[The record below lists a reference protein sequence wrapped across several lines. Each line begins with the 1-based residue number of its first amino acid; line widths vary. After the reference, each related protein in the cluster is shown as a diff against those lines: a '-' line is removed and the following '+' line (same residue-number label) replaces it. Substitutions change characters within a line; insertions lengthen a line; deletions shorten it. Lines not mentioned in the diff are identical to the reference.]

1 MKSIFKILTTLLIL
15 VVFSFYSQPVKAQ
28 LENLIQPGATLE
40 KLSGEFSFTEGPC
53 PDSKGN
59 IYFTDQPNNRIMI
72 WTVDDKLETF
82 LQPAGR
88 ANGLFLDKKGNVWA
102 CADEKGELW
111 EISKDKKVTVVLK
124 GFEGKPFNGPN
135 DLYIMKNGGIY
146 FTDPFF
152 VRDYWE
158 NKEMRQKDQAV
169 YYLKPDH
176 KTVIKINSGLLQPNG
191 IICTP
196 DEKTI
201 YIADMRG
208 RKTYTYTVNKDGS
221 LTDKKQVL
229 EVGSDGLVLDKQG
242 NIYTTGSRDGVTIW
256 DKEGKKLGSIK
267 VPESWIAN
275 LCFGGKDNKS
285 LFITASKGL
294 YRMKMQVEGI
304 EK

>member
-1 MKSIFKILTTLLIL
+1 MKSSNKTLSAILVLIL
-15 VVFSFYSQPVKAQ
+15 LSFYSLPTKAQ
-28 LENLIQPGATLE
+28 LEKLIQPGATLE
-40 KLSGEFSFTEGPC
+40 KLSGEFGFTEGPC
-53 PDSKGN
+53 PDPKGN
-59 IYFTDQPNNRIMI
+59 IYFTDQPNNRILI
-72 WTVDDKLETF
+72 WTIDDKLETF

-88 ANGLFLDKKGNVWA
+88 ANGLFLDKKGNVWV
-102 CADEKGELW
+102 CADEKNEIW
-111 EISKDKKVTVVLK
+111 EISKNKKVTVVLK

-158 NKEMRQKDQAV
+158 NKEMRQKEQAV

-176 KTVIKINSGLLQPNG
+176 KTLVKINSGLIQPNG

-201 YIADMRG
+201 YIADMKG

-221 LTDKKQVL
+221 LTDKKVFCDM
-229 EVGSDGLVLDKQG
+229 GSDGIVLDKEG
-242 NIYTTGSRDGVTIW
+242 NLYLTGSGVTVF
-256 DKEGKKLGSIK
+256 DKEGKKLGNIR
-267 VPESWIAN
+267 VPEGWTAN
-275 LCFGGKDNKS
+275 LCFGGSDNKS

-294 YRMKMQVEGI
+294 YRMRMQVEGI

>member
-1 MKSIFKILTTLLIL
+1 MKSLFRTLTTLLIL
-15 VVFSFYSQPVKAQ
+15 VVFSFYSQPVRAQ

-53 PDSKGN
+53 PDSRGN

-88 ANGLFLDKKGNVWA
+88 ANGLFLDKKGNVWV

-158 NKEMRQKDQAV
+158 NKDMRQQDQAV

-176 KTVIKINSGLLQPNG
+176 KTVIKINSGLQQPNG

-221 LTDKKQVL
+221 LTDKKQFL

-242 NIYTTGSRDGVTIW
+242 NLYTTGSRDGVTIW

-267 VPESWIAN
+267 VPEGWIAN